1 MRREWMLVTVAVL
14 TLCGAVSSSG
24 QRGVPAAGSLPTAVP
39 RPGFACGAPTRLA
52 RFRGARAVSPLL
64 DNMPLAYEQF
74 PRILTPTET
83 GTIRVVAEVVGD
95 VPAVTFRRSVPTLG
109 TGYTSEI
116 WTRSSTRTVNGR
128 LVSVFDQP
136 YPGSILGDLLIYT
149 HGNDFPQ
156 VPLGWLEVPGSTV
169 ADLNGAPR
177 VPTLVT
183 VWLRLAP
190 SNLPVSTV
198 QAVTPTEESVLAPSN
213 LPVWT
218 VQAVTPTEES
228 VPVAQYASHVVNI
241 VVPGFGDTQVLNGA
255 RAFEFEKTA
264 QVFYQH
270 FADTYHTLSF
280 IPRRSPLASYAAF
293 NINVKNDVEGIGAAL
308 VDEQAA
314 YGSRTLR
321 SVQLYAAG
329 FAGQQE
335 TTVHQIAHH
344 WGDESSL
351 AGIAGVAAAGRQPA
365 RHTPLLGGGGTLIG
379 AVLKGTREVE
389 RIPPAVVGANDTYR
403 IARTKAPVTFHPL
416 QLYRMGFLEPAVVPD
431 VTVFAD
437 QAQFSRDRARA
448 PAVGTPVT
456 GAQHTVNINQI
467 MAALG
472 SRRGPSFTEWR
483 QAFVVVSDELI
494 SQMEM
499 DYYNFYAQ
507 RAAAAT
513 GTRSYDGY
521 GSFVEA
527 TGNRVTLR
535 TDIDTRADA
544 GTPKVTQTLAVGDAP
559 FGPRDWRGLV
569 FDAPVPS
576 RVAAGAS
583 HTLRGSIDTDLL
595 PGRYQFLILRATR
608 YGDAPWDAM
617 TVLTTVRGGRFSVPL
632 RFTSDQAGAY
642 EVDVFVFADRNS
654 PAIPTSVVTP
664 LFVE

>member
-24 QRGVPAAGSLPTAVP
+24 QRGVPAAGKLPTAVP

-64 DNMPLAYEQF
+64 DNIPLAYEQF

-109 TGYTSEI
+109 SGYTSEI

-128 LVSVFDQP
+128 LVSVFDQR
-136 YPGSILGDLLIYT
+136 YPGSILGDLLVYT

-156 VPLGWLEVPGSTV
+156 VPLGRLEVPGSTV

-177 VPTLVT
+177 VPTFVT

-190 SNLPVSTV
+190 SNLPVS
-198 QAVTPTEESVLAPSN
+198 
-213 LPVWT
+213 T

-280 IPRRSPLASYAAF
+280 IPRRSPFASYAAF
-293 NINVKNDVEGIGAAL
+293 NINVKNDVKGIGAAL

-321 SVQLYAAG
+321 SVQLYSAG
-329 FAGQQE
+329 FAGQHE

-344 WGDESSL
+344 WGDESNL
-351 AGIAGVAAAGRQPA
+351 AGIAGVAAAGRQPT
-365 RHTPLLGGGGTLIG
+365 RHTPLLRGGATLIG

-389 RIPPAVVGANDTYR
+389 RIPPAVVGATDTYR
-403 IARTKAPVTFHPL
+403 IARTKAPVAFHPL
-416 QLYRMGFLEPAVVPD
+416 QLYRMGVLEAAVVPD

-456 GAQHTVNINQI
+456 GAQHTVNSNQI

-472 SRRGPSFTEWR
+472 SRRGPSFREWR

-535 TDIDTRADA
+535 TDIATRADA
-544 GTPKVTQTLAVGDAP
+544 GTPKVTQTLAVSHAP

-583 HTLRGSIDTDLL
+583 HALRGSIDTDLL

-608 YGDAPWDAM
+608 YGDAPSDAM
-617 TVLTTVRGGRFSVPL
+617 TILTTVRGGRFSVPL
-632 RFTSDQAGAY
+632 RFTSDQTGAY
-642 EVDVFVFADRNS
+642 EVDVFVFVDRHG

>member
-1 MRREWMLVTVAVL
+1 MLVTVVVL
-14 TLCGAVSSSG
+14 TLCAAVSSWG
-24 QRGVPAAGSLPTAVP
+24 QRGVPAVTSLPPTVP
-39 RPGFACGAPTRLA
+39 RPAFACGAPTPLA
-52 RFRGARAVSPLL
+52 RFRGVGTVAPLL
-64 DNMPLAYEQF
+64 DNTPLAYEQF

-95 VPAVTFRRSVPTLG
+95 VPEVTFRRSVPSLE
-109 TGYTSEI
+109 TGYTSEV
-116 WTRSSTRTVNGR
+116 WTRSSTRTVDGR
-128 LVSVFDQP
+128 LVSVFDQR
-136 YPGSILGDLLIYT
+136 YPGSILGDLLVYT

-156 VPLGWLEVPGSTV
+156 VPLGQLEVPGSTV
-169 ADLNGAPR
+169 ADLDGPAF
-177 VPTLVT
+177 VT

-198 QAVTPTEESVLAPSN
+198 QAVTSTEA
-213 LPVWT
+213 
-218 VQAVTPTEES
+218 AVPA
-228 VPVAQYASHVVNI
+228 AQYASHVVNI
-241 VVPGFGDTQVLNGA
+241 VLPGFGDTQVLNGA
-255 RAFEFEKTA
+255 QAFEFETA
-264 QVFYQH
+264 TLAFYQH

-344 WGDESSL
+344 WGDETDL
-351 AGIAGVAAAGRQPA
+351 AGIAGVAAAGRQPS
-365 RHTPLLGGGGTLIG
+365 RHTPLLRGGATLIG
-379 AVLKGTREVE
+379 AVLEGTREVE
-389 RIPPAVVGANDTYR
+389 RVPSAVVDGDDTYR
-403 IARTKAPVTFHPL
+403 IARTAAPVTFHPL
-416 QLYRMGFLEPAVVPD
+416 QLYRMGFFEPAAIPD
-431 VTVFAD
+431 VTVFDD
-437 QAQFSRDRARA
+437 QAQFSRNTADA
-448 PAVGTPVT
+448 PAVGIPVT
-456 GAQHTVNINQI
+456 GEQHTVNINQI

-472 SRRGPSFTEWR
+472 VRRGPSFTEWR

-535 TDIDTRADA
+535 TDIDTRA
-544 GTPKVTQTLAVGDAP
+544 GSENPKVAQTLAVGYAP
-559 FGPRDWRGLV
+559 FGKRDWRGLV
-569 FDAPVPS
+569 FDGPVPS
-576 RVAAGAS
+576 RIAAEVS
-583 HTLRGSIDTDLL
+583 HTLTGSIDTELL
-595 PGRYQFLILRATR
+595 PDRYQFLILRAAR
-608 YGDAPWDAM
+608 YGDAPSDAM
-617 TVLTTVRGGRFSVPL
+617 TVQTTLSGGRFSVPL
-632 RFTSDQAGAY
+632 QFTSDQTGAY
-642 EVDVFVFADRNS
+642 EIDIFVFVDGDS
-654 PAIPTSVVTP
+654 PAIPTSVVAP